1 MTRPLRLE
9 FAGAVWHVTSRGNE
23 KKEIFR
29 DDEDR
34 AIFLRLLARMGSR
47 FGWRTHAF
55 VLMGNHYHLLLDT
68 PEPTLS
74 RGMRELNGIYTQR
87 FNKRHQ
93 RVGHLMQGRFKGILV
108 EKESHLL
115 ELTRYVVLN
124 PVRAGLASSPEEWF
138 WSSYRA
144 TAGLCDAPRWLEVAW
159 TLQQFAPRPAVARRL
174 YRAFVAAGSRDPQRP
189 WLELRGQIF
198 LGTDSFHSAIR
209 AKLEGR
215 PISDE
220 VPRSQRLPARP
231 SLDQVIAATATVFGV
246 ARHELAAGRGG
257 TARTLAAFLAR
268 SEALERSRSIA
279 SALSISTAH
288 AAKLAALGE
297 RLVEKD
303 SSVRCQALQ
312 IVLRCRESVMAKC
325 QT

>member
-23 KKEIFR
+23 RKEIFR

-34 AIFLRLLARMGSR
+34 TVFLRLLARMSDR
-47 FGWRTHAF
+47 FTWRIHAF

-68 PEPTLS
+68 PEPNLS

-87 FNKRHQ
+87 FNKRHE

-124 PVRAGLASSPEEWF
+124 PVRAGFVSHPEEWL
-138 WSSYRA
+138 WSSFRA
-144 TAGLCDAPRWLEVAW
+144 TAGLCDAPRWLEAAW
-159 TLQQFAPRPAVARRL
+159 TLQQFAPRPATARRL
-174 YRAFVAAGSRDPQRP
+174 YRAFVDAGIGNPLRP
-189 WLELRGQIF
+189 WQELRGQIF
-198 LGTDSFHSAIR
+198 LGSDAFHSQIR
-209 AKLEGR
+209 ARIEGQ
-215 PISDE
+215 PVSDE
-220 VPRSQRLPARP
+220 VPRSQRLPTRP
-231 SLDQVIAATATVFGV
+231 SLDQVIAATARAFGV
-246 ARHELAAGRGG
+246 SRQEVAAGRGG
-257 TARTLAAFLAR
+257 PARAVVAFLAR
-268 SEALERSRSIA
+268 SEALERCRGIA
-279 SALSISTAH
+279 RVLSISPAH

-297 RLVEKD
+297 RMVEKD
-303 SSVRCQALQ
+303 PLVRRRALQ
-312 IVLRCRESVMAKC
+312 LALRCRKSVMAKC